1 MKSSQNIIDLLV
13 VGGGTAGI
21 VGART
26 AARLGARTVL
36 VERSRTGGDCLWTGC
51 VPSKTLLSAAA
62 GRRVHDETDEDYF
75 RTVRTRITA
84 AITTI
89 EPDDA
94 PETLEAAGVE
104 VRSGRL
110 RFTASGTAEL
120 DGVTVRFRQ
129 ALVATGSEPFLP
141 EIPGLGDAR
150 YVTSET
156 IWDLA
161 ELPSRLVIIGGGP
174 IACEIGQAFGRL
186 GSRVTMLVRSEILPK
201 EDREAAAIVRES
213 LRHDGVT
220 ILEQTGTSRVEVDTA
235 AVGRVRGGCAGPC
248 LRRLA
253 APRGRDPGGGRQESP
268 DGRPRTREGR
278 RRPRRARVRDRRRGD
293 ADVRPDGLGR
303 RGRHA
308 ASPLHPRC
316 GVPCEHRRLQR
327 RPRGTPRRPRDHS
340 PGHLHLTRGGRRGTD
355 HGRRAGDAHLHGP
368 PRRKRPRH
376 HGGPGTRFLAPGHRT
391 GRADPGWDDR
401 GPARGGVA
409 RRTHAGGQ
417 AKADHARPRRCH
429 PRLSHVQRQPL
440 ERRHSGR
447 RGNAGQ
453 GLGEG
458 GHVRARP
465 VHAPTRRPGLPLRA
479 DLPGPSSAS
488 STAARVT
495 GRAVTRSP
503 PHRRRG
509 TGGALRGRDR
519 RIGTLR
525 SLACLATVA
534 P

>member
-235 AVGRVRGGCAGPC
+235 AVGRVRGGCAVVHASDGSLHPADVI
-248 LRRLA
+248 LVA
-253 APRGRDPGGGRQESP
+253 AGRN
-268 DGRPRTREGR
+268 PRTEGLGLEKVGVDLDGHGSVIVDAAMR
-278 RRPRRARVRDRRRGD
+278 TSAPTVWAAGDVTQHPHFTHVAGFHASTAASNAVLGVRRAVPGTIPRVTYTSPEVAAVGPTTAVGRGTRIST
-293 ADVRPDGLGR
+293 V
-303 RGRHA
+303 RHA
-308 ASPLHPRC
+308 ESDRAITEGQEPGFS
-316 GVPCEHRRLQR
+316 RLVI
-327 RPRGTPRRPRDHS
+327 G
-340 PGHLHLTRGGRRGTD
+340 RGGRILGGTIV
-355 HGRRAGDAHLHGP
+355 GPRAGE
-368 PRRKRPRH
+368 
-376 HGGPGTRFLAPGHRT
+376 
-391 GRADPGWDDR
+391 
-401 GPARGGVA
+401 
-409 RRTHAGGQ
+409 
-417 AKADHARPRRCH
+417 
-429 PRLSHVQRQPL
+429 S
-440 ERRHSGR
+440 
-447 RGNAGQ
+447 
-453 GLGEG
+453 LGELTLA
-458 GHVRARP
+458 VRQKLTTRDLAG
-465 VHAPTRRPGLPLRA
+465 VIHAYPTYNDSLWNAAIQDAGATLDKAWVKAVMSGLVRFTRRRVDRA
-479 DLPGPSSAS
+479 S
-488 STAARVT
+488 R
-495 GRAVTRSP
+495 
-503 PHRRRG
+503 
-509 TGGALRGRDR
+509 
-519 RIGTLR
+519 
-525 SLACLATVA
+525 
-534 P
+534 